1 MYSRKIQYKKPDLD
15 VVNTV
20 LKNVSDD
27 HQDHDDLQ
35 FFVANLHQV
44 SFTKFADWSEE
55 ELNNLL
61 SRNNIDVSIF
71 EKEKDN
77 TEERQKRSIVF
88 DHLVE
93 IVSQN
98 VGEYK
103 SEIIKRVIGRM
114 PEITKGK
121 VRTAIRKYCRLGILE
136 QTKHETS
143 NKNVLS
149 KGRYWTSYFGKDK

>member
-1 MYSRKIQYKKPDLD
+1 MYSSKIQYKKPDLD

-71 EKEKDN
+71 EKE
-77 TEERQKRSIVF
+77 
-88 DHLVE
+88 
-93 IVSQN
+93 N

>member
-1 MYSRKIQYKKPDLD
+1 M
-15 VVNTV
+15 
-20 LKNVSDD
+20 
-27 HQDHDDLQ
+27 
-35 FFVANLHQV
+35 
-44 SFTKFADWSEE
+44 
-55 ELNNLL
+55 
-61 SRNNIDVSIF
+61 
-71 EKEKDN
+71 
-77 TEERQKRSIVF
+77 F